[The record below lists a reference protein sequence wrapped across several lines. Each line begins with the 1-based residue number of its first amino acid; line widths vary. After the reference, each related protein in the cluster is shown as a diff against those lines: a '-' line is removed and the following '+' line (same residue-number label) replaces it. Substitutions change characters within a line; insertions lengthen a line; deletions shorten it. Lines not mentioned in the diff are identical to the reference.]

1 MTLGRILSITTST
14 LVLSAFAPLPT
25 HATPGDLDGVSD
37 TTSPSSVEAL
47 SEATQ
52 TKVNIMIESLTQRPN
67 GKLSDLN
74 LEEFNKFIAPL
85 ETDADVDAA
94 ISAFKQLNGAVRS
107 IEFFP
112 KAFKRYMSMP
122 QDERDELHAFFDQQA
137 AFFKKT
143 DNYWNRIYPHNLFS
157 ALMNVKD
164 REAFAATIE
173 STHKELLT
181 EIAQFKKATGGS
193 ISDDLEMFG
202 FNMGYAT
209 LSPAER
215 DECDAIFMDHMNGQR
230 SLLIQGRIMAGAF
243 KATLWEGGFNWRQNV
258 NSLGS
263 EIWPIKESANE
274 THLEY
279 WIKRHSGGESDIDRE
294 IRELL
299 SNVSRTKAILFIIK
313 KRDFNE
319 SWAKNSQAK
328 DLDKKEADAFQ
339 ANFSIEK
346 YGKVKELTSEEKL
359 EALMQYMQDVTTKNN
374 HMASGNSS

>member
-1 MTLGRILSITTST
+1 
-14 LVLSAFAPLPT
+14 
-25 HATPGDLDGVSD
+25 
-37 TTSPSSVEAL
+37 
-47 SEATQ
+47 
-52 TKVNIMIESLTQRPN
+52 
-67 GKLSDLN
+67 
-74 LEEFNKFIAPL
+74 
-85 ETDADVDAA
+85 
-94 ISAFKQLNGAVRS
+94 
-107 IEFFP
+107 
-112 KAFKRYMSMP
+112 
-122 QDERDELHAFFDQQA
+122 
-137 AFFKKT
+137 
-143 DNYWNRIYPHNLFS
+143 
-157 ALMNVKD
+157 
-164 REAFAATIE
+164 
-173 STHKELLT
+173 
-181 EIAQFKKATGGS
+181 
-193 ISDDLEMFG
+193 MFG